1 MINGTTNGTE
11 YQIKYKTNDGEVFNE
26 YTQAMEHLIVEST
39 KTSTCTSL
47 TEFKEYY
54 Y

>member
-1 MINGTTNGTE
+1 MTTNGNE
-11 YQIKYKTNDGEVFNE
+11 YETKYRTNDGEVFNTF
-26 YTQAMEHLIVEST
+26 TQAMEHVIDESN

>member
-1 MINGTTNGTE
+1 MINETTNGTE
-11 YQIKYKTNDGEVFNE
+11 YQTKYETNDGEVFNS
-26 YTQAMEHLIVEST
+26 YTQAMEHLIIEST

-47 TEFKEYY
+47 AEFKEYY